1 MSTSPP
7 MNAASTPLA
16 LSDAG
21 APARSSWLTTVEHRL
36 AAIVDGANPI
46 LVKETRQ
53 ALKSRQFIVTF
64 FIVLAACW
72 IASFG
77 GVAVIGP
84 QIYYGASGSTMLV
97 WYYAIL
103 AFPLAVIVPYSAFR
117 SLAVEQEENT
127 FDLLSITTLSSRQIV
142 SGKLWSAIVQML
154 VYLSAVSPC
163 IAFTFLL
170 RGVDAMTT
178 AMLLAIA
185 VLGSLA
191 LSMIALFV
199 GAAARA
205 KHMQII
211 TSVALVLALFGAFL
225 GAVLISIGLVQ
236 SSIPAD
242 PELWAV
248 LGVFAAIYVT
258 TFGLLHTAA
267 AAQISFA
274 SENRSTPIRRWMM
287 AQQACFIGGVAGIT
301 FAFGRTW
308 EVVAFTSVF
317 SMLVAAFYWQVMG
330 ALLTGEW
337 PHLSRRVQRSLPQSA
352 LGRAFLS
359 FFNPGPAAG
368 YMFAVANITMV
379 AVVALFALF
388 WSQIYGSRST
398 DEQVYAVI
406 LAWSYVVGYLGIGRL
421 VIGAMRRFSYV
432 SLTAGFLIQLL
443 LVLAGVGV
451 PLTIQVTS
459 RMLRNSGYTL
469 LQMPNPFWTLAE
481 LLDHGS
487 RAVQAP
493 ILILVLPAIAI
504 AVLMLNM
511 PAVAT
516 ELGRHRVA
524 APERVI
530 EEEAELHPAPTPG
543 PSSPWDVV
551 EETT

>member
-1 MSTSPP
+1 MSASKV
-7 MNAASTPLA
+7 NAQGAALGHLDASAPRR
-16 LSDAG
+16 AG
-21 APARSSWLTTVEHRL
+21 WLTALENRL

-53 ALKSRQFIVTF
+53 ALKSRQFVVTF

-72 IASFG
+72 IVSFG

-84 QIYYGASGSTMLV
+84 QIYYGAAGSSMLV
-97 WYYAIL
+97 WYYGIL

-142 SGKLWSAIVQML
+142 TGKLWSAIVQML

-178 AMLLAIA
+178 AMLLALA

-191 LSMIALFV
+191 LSMVALFV

-211 TSVALVLALFGAFL
+211 TSVALVLALFGAFWGAILIAITLIETSVPPESEFWAIL
-225 GAVLISIGLVQ
+225 GIA
-236 SSIPAD
+236 
-242 PELWAV
+242 
-248 LGVFAAIYVT
+248 AAIYVT
-258 TFGLLHTAA
+258 TFGLLHAAA

-287 AQQACFIGGVAGIT
+287 AQQACFVGGVAGMV

-308 EVVAFTSVF
+308 DVVAGVSVGC
-317 SMLVAAFYWQVMG
+317 MLMAAFYWQVMG
-330 ALLTGEW
+330 AMLTGEW

-352 LGRAFLS
+352 LSRTFLS

-368 YMFAVANITMV
+368 YMFAVANLTMV
-379 AVVALFALF
+379 ALVALAAVY
-388 WSQIYGSRST
+388 WSYAFGGAST
-398 DEQVYAVI
+398 DVYIYAVI

-421 VIGAMRRFSYV
+421 LIGVMRRFSYV

-443 LVLAGVGV
+443 LVLAGIGV

-469 LQMPNPFWTLAE
+469 LQMSNPFWTLVE

-487 RAVQAP
+487 GAVQAP
-493 ILILVLPAIAI
+493 VLVLVLPAIAI

-516 ELGRHRVA
+516 ELRRHRVA
-524 APERVI
+524 APVRVI
-530 EEEAELHPAPTPG
+530 EEEAALHPTPTPG

-551 EETT
+551 DEAT

>member
-1 MSTSPP
+1 MSTSQVHAER
-7 MNAASTPLA
+7 AALGHR
-16 LSDAG
+16 DAG
-21 APARSSWLTTVEHRL
+21 APRRSGWLTAVEGRL

-53 ALKSRQFIVTF
+53 ALKSRQFVVTF

-72 IASFG
+72 IVSFG

-84 QIYYGASGSTMLV
+84 QIYYGAAGSSMLV
-97 WYYAIL
+97 WYYGIL

-142 SGKLWSAIVQML
+142 TGKLWSAIVQML

-178 AMLLAIA
+178 AMLLALA

-191 LSMIALFV
+191 LSMVALFV

-211 TSVALVLALFGAFL
+211 TSVALILALFGAFV
-225 GAVLISIGLVQ
+225 GAIIISLSLIE
-236 SSIPAD
+236 SSVSQEAD
-242 PELWAV
+242 LWAF
-248 LGVFAAIYVT
+248 LGIVAAIYVT

-274 SENRSTPIRRWMM
+274 SENRSTPIRLWMM
-287 AQQACFIGGVAGIT
+287 AQQACFVGGVASMT
-301 FAFGRTW
+301 FAFGRDW
-308 EVVAFTSVF
+308 DMVAGVSVA
-317 SMLVAAFYWQVMG
+317 SMLMAAFYWQVMG

-337 PHLSRRVQRSLPQSA
+337 PHLSNRVQRSLPQSA
-352 LGRAFLS
+352 LGRTFLS
-359 FFNPGPAAG
+359 FFNPGPASG
-368 YMFAVANITMV
+368 YMFAVANLTMV
-379 AVVALFALF
+379 AAVALVVVY
-388 WSQIYGSRST
+388 WSHAYGGVST
-398 DEQVYAVI
+398 DVYGYAVI

-421 VIGAMRRFSYV
+421 LIGTMRRFSYV

-443 LVLAGVGV
+443 LVFAGIGV

-469 LQMPNPFWTLAE
+469 LQMSNPFWTLVE

-487 RAVQAP
+487 GAVQAP
-493 ILILVLPAIAI
+493 VLVLVLPAIAI

-511 PAVAT
+511 AAVAT
-516 ELGRHRVA
+516 ELRRHRVA
-524 APERVI
+524 APVRVI
-530 EEEAELHPAPTPG
+530 EEEAALHPTPMPG
-543 PSSPWDVV
+543 PSSPWDLVD
-551 EETT
+551 EAT